1 MQSHPAR
8 VVFSFTIGQ
17 IWRIVK
23 QKTEL
28 NKITII
34 PGDIENTM
42 RIKNDCT
49 YSEYKDNALGAFHQY
64 EHFGAT
70 SEQVTNYLA
79 EDDWRGEGLKGTSA
93 FLWYLSVATRE
104 VELDCLEERV
114 LCEISFH
121 IPLYEQG
128 EYHDL
133 ADDEKELVD
142 KDIAYIKSK
151 VLLIPKEQLKAVD

>member
-1 MQSHPAR
+1 MELKELTDR
-8 VVFSFTIGQ
+8 TTFTIGQ